1 MRPERLISAATGL
14 HRMIVVDTNV
24 LSELMRPRPAPQVLA
39 WMSTVGP
46 GEAST
51 TSVTIAEI
59 GQGLR
64 RLPRGKRRA
73 LLEEAFESMLAALD
87 REVLPFDREAAEH
100 YARISQQRERAG
112 KHIDPLDCMI
122 AAICS
127 CRGASLATRNE
138 RDFDGTGVEIINPWG
153 PLSGRGSGP
162 SSE

>member
-1 MRPERLISAATGL
+1 
-14 HRMIVVDTNV
+14 MIVIDTNV
-24 LSELMRPRPAPQVLA
+24 LSELMRPRPAPEVLA
-39 WMSTVGP
+39 WMSTVRP

-64 RLPRGKRRA
+64 RLPRGQRRTV
-73 LLEEAFESMLAALD
+73 LEEAFTSLLTELD
-87 REVLPFDREAAEH
+87 REVLPFDLEAAEH
-100 YARISQQRERAG
+100 YAQIAERRETAG
-112 KHIDPLDCMI
+112 RHIDPLDCMI

-153 PLSGRGSGP
+153 PRIRRESGP
-162 SSE
+162 GSE

>member
-1 MRPERLISAATGL
+1 
-14 HRMIVVDTNV
+14 MIVIDTNV
-24 LSELMRPRPAPQVLA
+24 LSELMRPRPAPEVLA
-39 WMSTVGP
+39 WMSRVGP
-46 GEAST
+46 GEACT

-64 RLPRGKRRA
+64 RLPRGKRRTV
-73 LLEEAFESMLAALD
+73 LEEAFASLVTELD
-87 REVLPFDREAAEH
+87 REVLPFDLEAAEH
-100 YARISQQRERAG
+100 YAQIAERRETAG